1 MGLKRIEKS
10 QDITTVLVNK
20 NPHEVVKKYNDPNDY
35 DEYRRLWLESYKLKE
50 VTEFPIQIDFELNYS
65 CNYKCP
71 MCTWSVEKTIDKGK
85 NTWLDFELFKDIIND
100 GVQKGLKVIRL
111 NYINEPLIRP
121 DIVKFI
127 DYARSNG
134 VLDIYFSTNGFLLSE
149 KMSRRLIH
157 SGLTR
162 LQVSIDAFS
171 DKVYDKIRVGGDLKK
186 VCKNILR

>member
-1 MGLKRIEKS
+1 M
-10 QDITTVLVNK
+10 
-20 NPHEVVKKYNDPNDY
+20 KKED
-35 DEYRRLWLESYKLKE
+35 
-50 VTEFPIQIDFELNYS
+50 TE
-65 CNYKCP
+65 
-71 MCTWSVEKTIDKGK
+71 
-85 NTWLDFELFKDIIND
+85 FELFKDIIND

-111 NYINEPLIRP
+111 NYINEPLIRS

-186 VCKNILR
+186 VCKNILRFIEIQKEMKLEVMFMLEMLLKLFTTPLLKNLKTVTIIYLETKKLQ